1 MDRQTDTQTD
11 VLIAILCHCSRVQS
25 KYMSDPTDKLA
36 IHTFISD
43 LHKELRD

>member
-1 MDRQTDTQTD
+1 VDRQTDTQTD

-25 KYMSDPTDKLA
+25 KYMSHPTDKLA